1 MEYIVEKALVL
12 IPALFVLGKIIK
24 SIEKIPNKFIPLIL
38 LVFGVSGTLLLLG
51 PSVDA
56 AIQGVLV
63 TGVTVYGHQVFKQL
77 TQEE

>member
-1 MEYIVEKALVL
+1 VEYIVEKALVL